1 MMQFGPPNHNDYNP
15 SQSPTYQAQQATFNV
30 TYSDGSTVS
39 GQVGADTV
47 VIGETTVTSQWFG
60 LPSEVPGALLAGAED
75 GILGLAFSNPLN
87 TSISPFSRQSFK
99 HIYATD
105 IS

>member
-1 MMQFGPPNHNDYNP
+1 MQFGPPNHNVYDP

-30 TYSDGSTVS
+30 TYRDGTTVS
-39 GQVGADTV
+39 GNVGTDTV
-47 VIGETTVTSQWFG
+47 VIGETTMTGQWFG

>member
-1 MMQFGPPNHNDYNP
+1 MMQVGPPNHNDYNT

-30 TYSDGSTVS
+30 RYSDGSTVS

-47 VIGETTVTSQWFG
+47 VIGETTVTGQWFG
-60 LPSEVPGALLAGAED
+60 LPSEVPETLLAGAED
-75 GILGLAFSNPLN
+75 GILGLAFSTPLN
-87 TSISPFSRQSFK
+87 TSMSPFSRRSFK